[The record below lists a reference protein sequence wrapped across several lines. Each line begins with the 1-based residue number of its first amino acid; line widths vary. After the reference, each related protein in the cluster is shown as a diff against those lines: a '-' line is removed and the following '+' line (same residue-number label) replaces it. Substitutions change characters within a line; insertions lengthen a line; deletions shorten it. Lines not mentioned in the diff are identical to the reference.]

1 LPCLGCLQ
9 SNKLFNVGSLL
20 KNKQYD
26 HPYFLPT
33 ALRKPS
39 FEWVYA
45 GGMAGP
51 GAVGHIDILC
61 QCSWALQIQGTKRW
75 WLRSPLLESLDG
87 ASDAR
92 VGGAGQ
98 SLEFLQ
104 KPGEMFFFCPGW
116 WHSTYVEEPDDEANA
131 NAAGEAE
138 AEAGSGWKKTKKK
151 QVESLSLHAYV
162 DLRPV
167 GWGGDKAGTGALEQ
181 TDLLRTSIGGA
192 LAHSARG
199 TEYAWTL
206 TNSSYENKR
215 DPTMLD
221 QLVRLVCR
229 QRACTAAT
237 DLQTDS
243 LHRQPRRPSESSCV
257 QFTMLCRLHLHCTL
271 RQISWLANLQAFH
284 PLTSKTGAR
293 CFAAQVYS
301 CGAEWGVT
309 PPSVIAQFRAF
320 VMTPECSMMLVIAI
334 CTGKAAGWTVNR
346 YRRLRFEKE
355 AELDAKRAAAAGKEQ

>member
-1 LPCLGCLQ
+1 MQ

>member
-1 LPCLGCLQ
+1 MQ

-243 LHRQPRRPSESSCV
+243 LHSRVVRQSS
-257 QFTMLCRLHLHCTL
+257 
-271 RQISWLANLQAFH
+271 LAF
-284 PLTSKTGAR
+284 SSR
-293 CFAAQVYS
+293 CFAS
-301 CGAEWGVT
+301 CIDTAH
-309 PPSVIAQFRAF
+309 SDK
-320 VMTPECSMMLVIAI
+320 L
-334 CTGKAAGWTVNR
+334 AGWRTCKRFIPSQAKLARAVLLHR
-346 YRRLRFEKE
+346 CTHAARSGASHRLRLLRSFVHS
-355 AELDAKRAAAAGKEQ
+355 

>member
-1 LPCLGCLQ
+1 LQ

-229 QRACTAAT
+229 HRACTAAT

-257 QFTMLCRLHLHCTL
+257 QFTMLCRLHRHCTL